1 MGVFFMFDFFHNYQ
15 IRKKESNELKELR
28 ASIDVN
34 EKSKMIDKLLESD
47 RIDKI
52 ILKFQGIYHK
62 ISERLFIK
70 FDLKNELKQGKI
82 FTILITLLIFIYLII
97 ITVFFGI
104 MLNSLIGLNLIFSLL
119 KYSLFSIKWGYTILK
134 KKGGLISKYLANL
147 FPNSKVLKEEKVT
160 KIDGLPIFETNIL
173 KEIDDLVNKI
183 SDMEMEL
190 DLEKEIVLKLKEIVN
205 SLNLHDESFKNQIKS
220 LEYKKDIITRLE
232 SIKSILDS
240 YSKKEI
246 EKNNLLE
253 IQTEMLEKL
262 DLEID
267 RKTNEQNVKI
277 KKLSKS

>member
-1 MGVFFMFDFFHNYQ
+1 
-15 IRKKESNELKELR
+15 
-28 ASIDVN
+28 
-34 EKSKMIDKLLESD
+34 
-47 RIDKI
+47 
-52 ILKFQGIYHK
+52 
-62 ISERLFIK
+62 
-70 FDLKNELKQGKI
+70 
-82 FTILITLLIFIYLII
+82 
-97 ITVFFGI
+97 
-104 MLNSLIGLNLIFSLL
+104 
-119 KYSLFSIKWGYTILK
+119 
-134 KKGGLISKYLANL
+134 
-147 FPNSKVLKEEKVT
+147 
-160 KIDGLPIFETNIL
+160 
-173 KEIDDLVNKI
+173 
-183 SDMEMEL
+183 MEMEL

>member
-1 MGVFFMFDFFHNYQ
+1 MFDFFYNYQ
-15 IRKKESNELKELR
+15 KRKKESNELKELR

-34 EKSKMIDKLLESD
+34 EKNKMIDKLLESD

-119 KYSLFSIKWGYTILK
+119 KYSLFSIKLCYTILK